1 MTKIPFYTI
10 SGFLGSGKT
19 TLLQKI
25 IDAPV
30 TPYQRIVVVENDFAP
45 IGIDA
50 AMLPPKDNY
59 RVLEINNGSVFCVC
73 LLGSFVSSLSAF
85 IQKESPDC
93 VILEASGLSWPM
105 SITKLMEKGD
115 LATKIYPAAEIC
127 IVDARTFALRKKMFK
142 QVEQGVCY
150 ADVVILN
157 KCDLCTQAEIADV
170 TEEVAKLNP
179 FCAVY
184 QTSCCDVDIEA
195 VLLGGH
201 RIPEASKTAALGS
214 LSAPHHIETKVL
226 SSSNRLPKEQMER
239 FLSVAD
245 TCIRAK
251 GFFNCSDGER
261 YMLQCASGVT
271 QAIPVV
277 QQSALSQMVFIG
289 CDVNWTQLS
298 SFFE

>member
-1 MTKIPFYTI
+1 
-10 SGFLGSGKT
+10 
-19 TLLQKI
+19 
-25 IDAPV
+25 
-30 TPYQRIVVVENDFAP
+30 
-45 IGIDA
+45 
-50 AMLPPKDNY
+50 
-59 RVLEINNGSVFCVC
+59 
-73 LLGSFVSSLSAF
+73 
-85 IQKESPDC
+85 
-93 VILEASGLSWPM
+93 
-105 SITKLMEKGD
+105 
-115 LATKIYPAAEIC
+115 
-127 IVDARTFALRKKMFK
+127 
-142 QVEQGVCY
+142 
-150 ADVVILN
+150 
-157 KCDLCTQAEIADV
+157 
-170 TEEVAKLNP
+170 
-179 FCAVY
+179 VY

-277 QQSALSQMVFIG
+277 QRSALSQMVFIG